1 MNTKE
6 SDFVDGNGFEKPNKT
21 TQPPKMEVAEIY
33 AMMIWSEFSVA
44 ETAKS
49 GLELIHK
56 MLEVLAVNPLR

>member
-1 MNTKE
+1 
-6 SDFVDGNGFEKPNKT
+6 
-21 TQPPKMEVAEIY
+21 MEVAETY

-56 MLEVLAVNPLR
+56 MLEFLAVNPLR

>member
-6 SDFVDGNGFEKPNKT
+6 SDFENGNGTTKPLNL
-21 TQPPKMEVAEIY
+21 PKMEVAETY

-56 MLEVLAVNPLR
+56 MLEFLVVNGKSG